1 MIQLRFALR
10 DVLAVAEHAIA
21 APDHKPSFA
30 DTVDGTT
37 PTPEPTPALW
47 FVSGDGLYLM
57 SNGLPSQPHPDGG
70 DRLHVV
76 YADGYRTAMSKHAIA
91 DEIGGDDFCE
101 PLPLLDRQPDSHPE
115 GDTLHARLTAG
126 VADGLD
132 LLVIDLDTTSTQLY
146 LADAREATR

>member
-21 APDHKPSFA
+21 APAHKPAFA

-37 PTPEPTPALW
+37 PTPALW
-47 FVSGDGLYLM
+47 FVGDDGLYLM
-57 SNGLPSQPHPDGG
+57 SNGLPGQPHPDGG

-101 PLPLLDRQPDSHPE
+101 PLSLLDPGPD
-115 GDTLHARLTAG
+115 GVTLHARLTAG

-132 LLVIDLDTTSTQLY
+132 LLVIDLDTTAMQLY

>member
-21 APDHKPSFA
+21 APDHKASFGN
-30 DTVDGTT
+30 TVDGTT
-37 PTPEPTPALW
+37 PTPALW
-47 FVSGDGLYLM
+47 FVGGDGLSLM
-57 SNGLPSQPHPDGG
+57 SNGLPGQLHPDGG

-101 PLPLLDRQPDSHPE
+101 PLSLLDPQSD

-126 VADGLD
+126 VADGLH
-132 LLVIDLDTTSTQLY
+132 LLVIDIDTTSMQLY

>member
-21 APDHKPSFA
+21 APGHKPSFA
-30 DTVDGTT
+30 DTLDGTT
-37 PTPEPTPALW
+37 PTAALW
-47 FVSGDGLYLM
+47 FVGDDGLYLM
-57 SNGLPSQPHPDGG
+57 SNGLPGQPHPDGG

-101 PLPLLDRQPDSHPE
+101 PLPLLDPQSDAQPDGVP
-115 GDTLHARLTAG
+115 LHARLAAG

-132 LLVIDLDTTSTQLY
+132 LLVIDLDTTAMQLY
-146 LADAREATR
+146 LDDAREATR

>member
-21 APDHKPSFA
+21 AADHKPSFVN
-30 DTVDGTT
+30 TLDGTT
-37 PTPEPTPALW
+37 PTPALW
-47 FVSGDGLYLM
+47 FVGDDGLYLM
-57 SNGLPSQPHPDGG
+57 SNGLPGQPHPDGG

-101 PLPLLDRQPDSHPE
+101 PLSLLDPQPN

-132 LLVIDLDTTSTQLY
+132 LLIIDLDTTSMQLY
-146 LADAREATR
+146 LADDQGATR